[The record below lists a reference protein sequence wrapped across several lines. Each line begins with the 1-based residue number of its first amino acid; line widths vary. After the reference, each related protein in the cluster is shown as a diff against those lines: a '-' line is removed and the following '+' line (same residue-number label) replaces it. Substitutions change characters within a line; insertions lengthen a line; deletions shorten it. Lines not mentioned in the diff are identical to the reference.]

1 MEATPRPWVAR
12 ANDDVDDEGV
22 CSWEIFHAPVPNMWE
37 RHSIYRVDRGDFHAL
52 DQANA
57 ELIVRS
63 VNAHD
68 GLVAALEEISR
79 DYRSYLQEGVGIY
92 LASDLLAEC
101 DAALA
106 AARGESGVEA

>member
-63 VNAHD
+63 VNAYD
-68 GLVAALEEISR
+68 GLVAALEAAYQHMTGAENSR
-79 DYRSYLQEGVGIY
+79 CICGIPW
-92 LASDLLAEC
+92 DV
-101 DAALA
+101 DTQVRAALA
-106 AARGESGVEA
+106 AARGEGVEA